1 MEALNSETVA
11 VAAVADKCTL
21 CAASKREREK
31 EQISRQREARLRRRR
46 RRKTVRHRDEA
57 RSTAEQVREKAK
69 EQVLV
74 KSSYTD
80 SAVPQLLF
88 IVGGTQYDTLRPP
101 PLFCKEADRIRL
113 LDELTKNSW
122 ADRGVPFSSSF
133 FHN

>member
-1 MEALNSETVA
+1 MEDGGDE
-11 VAAVADKCTL
+11 
-21 CAASKREREK
+21 
-31 EQISRQREARLRRRR
+31 RLRD
-46 RRKTVRHRDEA
+46 RDEA

-80 SAVPQLLF
+80 TADSAVPQLLF

-101 PLFCKEADRIRL
+101 PLALFCKEADRIRL

-122 ADRGVPFSSSF
+122 ADRGVPFSSF
-133 FHN
+133 